1 MLNIGLIK
9 NMEMGFQYQL
19 IINPFKSRSIRP
31 LYLPFSN
38 CLTL

>member
-1 MLNIGLIK
+1 MLNIFFIK

-19 IINPFKSRSIRP
+19 IINPLKSRSIRP
-31 LYLPFSN
+31 HPIPN